1 MAGNGFF
8 GWIRD
13 GVRQSVLLGFSDAVE
28 QLGSP
33 SCTGELNPELAAVLR
48 SAPAA
53 SAAPVPVPFGPARS
67 ERKRLGRSLQQIHGR
82 PSSTTSGDDSPERG

>member
-33 SCTGELNPELAAVLR
+33 SGGELHPELAAVLR
-48 SAPAA
+48 SAPLGGAA
-53 SAAPVPVPFGPARS
+53 TAAVPFGPARG
-67 ERKRLGRSLQQIHGR
+67 ERKRLGRSLQQLQTQTAT
-82 PSSTTSGDDSPERG
+82 PPSGDDPVSRS